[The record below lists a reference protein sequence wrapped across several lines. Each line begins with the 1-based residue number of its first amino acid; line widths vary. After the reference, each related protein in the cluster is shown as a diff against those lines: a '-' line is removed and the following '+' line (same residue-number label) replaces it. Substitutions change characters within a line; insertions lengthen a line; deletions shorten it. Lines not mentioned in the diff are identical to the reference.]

1 MLLVRFLV
9 TLLLMVAA
17 AVFAIVADAWWL
29 VAIALLLLIAATIS
43 VVLTVLRYTGGDE
56 WLGPEEE
63 AELTTEHLVEHES
76 GLPIRHRWN
85 DRRTREYAEEVAR
98 RGVVAVPDGWRGP
111 DGAHRILL
119 VATEPITAEQLRTA
133 LPDERANHELAVLVV
148 APALASSAR
157 SYAVGGATE
166 AVHHAEEVARTT
178 VAALR
183 AAGIH
188 TSGHIGP
195 TDPAVAVSDG
205 LRTYAAEQVV
215 VARHRQPPMRH
226 LEDVPLD
233 AAAEAFGV
241 PLRELAL
248 DPVT

>member
-1 MLLVRFLV
+1 MP
-9 TLLLMVAA
+9 
-17 AVFAIVADAWWL
+17 
-29 VAIALLLLIAATIS
+29 
-43 VVLTVLRYTGGDE
+43 TGSCSWRPSRSRPSSCERRCPTSGR
-56 WLGPEEE
+56 
-63 AELTTEHLVEHES
+63 TTS
-76 GLPIRHRWN
+76 
-85 DRRTREYAEEVAR
+85 
-98 RGVVAVPDGWRGP
+98 WRCWSS
-111 DGAHRILL
+111 
-119 VATEPITAEQLRTA
+119 
-133 LPDERANHELAVLVV
+133 
-148 APALASSAR
+148 PALASSAR

>member
-9 TLLLMVAA
+9 TLLLMVAF
-17 AVFAIVADAWWL
+17 AVLAVVADAWWL
-29 VAIALLLLIAATIS
+29 VVIALVALIAGTTSI
-43 VVLTVLRYTGGDE
+43 VLTLLRYTGGTE
-56 WLGPEEE
+56 WLGPDEE
-63 AELTTEHLVEHES
+63 AELATEHLVQPET
-76 GLPIRHRWN
+76 GLPVRRRWN
-85 DRRTREYAEEVAR
+85 DHQDREYAEEVAR

-119 VATEPITAEQLRTA
+119 VATEPVAADQLRA
-133 LPDERANHELAVLVV
+133 SLPDALADDELAVLVV

-166 AVHHAEEVARTT
+166 AVHHAEEVAQTT
-178 VAALR
+178 VTTLR

-188 TSGHIGP
+188 TAGHIGP

-215 VARHRQPPMRH
+215 VARHRQKPMRH

-241 PLRELAL
+241 PLRELTL
-248 DPVT
+248 DRGG